1 MPHEP
6 NHPQTWP
13 ARAKSSLALAQ
24 VKPSPEIFLE
34 DLGYNAQQA
43 AEKALKA
50 LCIARGIAF
59 PKTHNLGLLLDLL
72 QQQGGLLPSTV
83 LRAVELTPFATALCY
98 PGANPPI
105 TYDDYLDA
113 VEVARSIVEWV
124 EAQL

>member
-1 MPHEP
+1 MPHDP
-6 NHPQTWP
+6 SHPQTWL

-34 DLGYNAQQA
+34 ELGYNAQQE

-50 LCIARGIAF
+50 LCISRGIAF

-72 QQQGGLLPSTV
+72 QQHGEALPSEV
-83 LRAVELTPFATALCY
+83 LRAVELTPFAIALHY
-98 PGANPPI
+98 PGTHPPI

-113 VEVARSIVEWV
+113 VEVARGIVEWV
-124 EAQL
+124 EAHL

>member
-6 NHPQTWP
+6 SHPQTWL
-13 ARAKSSLALAQ
+13 ARAKSNLALAQ
-24 VKPSPEIFLE
+24 VKPSADIFLE

-50 LCIARGIAF
+50 LCISRGIAF

-72 QQQGGLLPSTV
+72 QQQGEFLPSEV
-83 LRAVELTPFATALCY
+83 LRAVELTPFATALRY

-113 VEVARSIVEWV
+113 IEVARGIVEWV
-124 EAQL
+124 EAHL